1 MPGRSPI
8 CRRALWHVKSN
19 KKIASKGGTGGS
31 NTMKALTR
39 IALLLGAAAHL
50 HAAELSTIETDDLRL
65 LYFDPSETYLT
76 PYVVRSFTN
85 SIAHQRKLFDYEPSE
100 EVSVLLTDFT
110 DWGNAGAIAVPRNAL
125 LVDIA
130 PTPFTFETSDTAERM
145 YSLMNHELVHVVS
158 MEQAASVDEKYRKF
172 FGGKV
177 ETSADHPE
185 TILYS
190 YLTNPRRA
198 SPRWYKEG
206 IAVFIETW
214 MAGGLGRAQGPYNE
228 MVFRSKV
235 RDGAQFYDPL
245 GLVAEGTRVDFQVGA
260 NAYLYGT
267 RFINYL
273 AYTFSP
279 EHVIDWIKRT
289 DDTERFYSAQFEKVF
304 GLSIDEAW
312 QDWVAFE
319 KEHQQTN
326 LDALREFP
334 ITPYENL
341 TAEALGSV
349 SRAFMDS
356 SSNTLYMGVRRP
368 GELAHITALAL
379 DEGTFT
385 KYEDIKG
392 PMLYTV
398 TSPALDPDSRTFF
411 YTTDNTNYRDLVALD
426 LESGKTRILLKDARI
441 GNLALNPVDKSLWGV
456 RHLNGIATLVRVPAP
471 YTEWNQVQSLPYGEL
486 YYDLD
491 ISPDGKLLS
500 TSHGEINGDQSL
512 RVFDIA
518 ELLEGAVE
526 PVTEFDF
533 GLSVPESFVF
543 SPDGKY
549 LFGSSYYTGVS
560 NIFRYELET
569 GELEAVSNAET
580 GFFRPIP
587 VDDGSLIV
595 FHYTG
600 FGFVPARIDPVPL
613 DDVNP
618 ITFLGTRVVRKH
630 PQLKDWQVPSPAS
643 VDLDAV
649 ITDEGTYSPGA
660 SMGFES
666 MHPIVEGYKDEWAVG
681 MNFNFS
687 DPIMLN
693 TLSLSASYSPASDL
707 PSDENTHIS
716 LDYQH
721 IVVSN
726 SPLAGVWKAGAS
738 LNRADFYDL
747 FGPTKQSRKG
757 QRYYVGYE
765 KTLLYDEPRRL
776 GFSAELSHN
785 RDMDA
790 LPRYQNIPATFDRL
804 STFYMD
810 LEYEHLRRSLGAVDD
825 EKGYRWALAAT
836 TNYVDGD
843 TIPKIGA
850 EFDFG
855 FALPW
860 RHSSIWF
867 RNAAGGA
874 FGEPDD
880 EFANFF
886 FGGFGN
892 NYVDSGEIKRYREYY
907 AFPGLELNALPGR
920 NFYRGMLEWNLPP
933 IRFER
938 AGHANFYLA
947 YARPAIFASTI
958 TTNLDDDVLKY
969 NAHNIGMQVDF
980 HIEFLSRLTMTLS
993 VGYAKAYGEADF
1005 TDDEFMISLKIM

>member
-1 MPGRSPI
+1 M
-8 CRRALWHVKSN
+8 
-19 KKIASKGGTGGS
+19 GS
-31 NTMKALTR
+31 S
-39 IALLLGAAAHL
+39 L
-50 HAAELSTIETDDLRL
+50 HAAELSSIETDDLRL

-85 SIAHQRKLFDYEPSE
+85 SINHQRRLFDYEPSE

-158 MEQAASVDEKYRKF
+158 MDQASTRDQKYRNF

-177 ETSADHPE
+177 DTVADHPE

-198 SPRWYKEG
+198 SPRWFMEG
-206 IAVFIETW
+206 VAVFMETW

-235 RDGAQFYDPL
+235 RDGAPFYDPL
-245 GLVAEGTRVDFQVGA
+245 GLLAEGTRVDFQVGA

-267 RFINYL
+267 RFMNYL
-273 AYTFSP
+273 AYTYSP
-279 EHVIDWIKRT
+279 EHIVAWIKRT
-289 DDTERFYSAQFEKVF
+289 DDTERFYAAQFEKVF
-304 GLSIDEAW
+304 GLTVDEAW
-312 QDWVAFE
+312 QDWVEFE
-319 KEHQQTN
+319 REHQQAN
-326 LDALREFP
+326 LDALRQFP
-334 ITPYENL
+334 ITAYQDLSDEP
-341 TAEALGSV
+341 LGSV
-349 SRAFMDS
+349 SPAILDTE
-356 SSNTLYMGVRRP
+356 SNALLMGVRKP
-368 GELAHITALAL
+368 GAVAHITALSL
-379 DEGTFT
+379 DDGSSTRL
-385 KYEDIKG
+385 KDIKG
-392 PMLYTV
+392 PMLYKV
-398 TSPALDPDSRTFF
+398 TSLAFDADARTLF

-426 LESGKTRILLKDARI
+426 IDTGKSRILLKDGRI
-441 GNLALNPVDKSLWGV
+441 GNLAFNPADKSIWGV
-456 RHLNGIATLVRVPAP
+456 RHLNGIATLVRVPPP
-471 YTEWNQVQSLPYGEL
+471 YDEWKQVKSLDYGEL

-491 ISPDGKLLS
+491 VSPDGRLLS
-500 TSHGEINGDQSL
+500 TSFGEINGDQSL
-512 RVFDIA
+512 LVYSIESLLSGDA
-518 ELLEGAVE
+518 EPE
-526 PVTEFDF
+526 TSFDF
-533 GLSVPESFVF
+533 GLAVPENFVF
-543 SPDGKY
+543 SPDGRF

-560 NIFRYELET
+560 NIFRYELDT

-580 GFFRPIP
+580 GLFRPVP
-587 VDDGSLIV
+587 RDDGSLIV

-600 FGFVPARIDPVPL
+600 RGFVPAVIDPLPIE
-613 DDVNP
+613 DVNP
-618 ITFLGTRVVRKH
+618 ITFLGNRVVQKH
-630 PQLKDWQVPSPAS
+630 PQLKEWQVASPAGVNIEEVVTAEGMYSPAS
-643 VDLDAV
+643 N
-649 ITDEGTYSPGA
+649 
-660 SMGFES
+660 MGFEN
-666 MHPIVEGYKDEWAVG
+666 MHPIIEGYKDEWALG
-681 MNFNFS
+681 MNFNFA
-687 DPIMLN
+687 DPIRLN
-693 TLSLSASYSPASDL
+693 TLSFSAGYSPASDL
-707 PSDENTHIS
+707 PSSEQVHLN
-716 LDYQH
+716 LDYQR

-726 SPLAGVWKAGAS
+726 SPLAGVWNAGAS

-765 KTLLYDEPRRL
+765 KSLIYDEPRRL
-776 GFSAELSHN
+776 GFSTELSHH

-790 LPRYQNIPATFDRL
+790 LPRYQNIPVTFDQMTTL
-804 STFYMD
+804 YVD
-810 LEYEHLRRSLGAVDD
+810 LQYENMRRSLGAVDD
-825 EKGYRWALAAT
+825 EKGFRWSLAAT
-836 TNYVDGD
+836 ANHVDSD

-907 AFPGLELNALPGR
+907 AFPGFELNAIPGR
-920 NFYRGMLEWNLPP
+920 NFYRNMIEWNLPP
-933 IRFER
+933 ARFER
-938 AGHANFYLA
+938 TGHANFYLA
-947 YARPAIFASTI
+947 YMRPAIFASAI
-958 TTNLDDDVLKY
+958 TTNFDDDLLEY
-969 NAHNIGMQVDF
+969 NAHNVGVQVDF
-980 HIEFLSRLTMTLS
+980 HIEFLSRLSMTLS
-993 VGYAKAYGEADF
+993 LGYAKGYGEDDL

>member
-1 MPGRSPI
+1 M
-8 CRRALWHVKSN
+8 KS
-19 KKIASKGGTGGS
+19 
-31 NTMKALTR
+31 LVR
-39 IALLLGAAAHL
+39 IAFLLSIAPSL
-50 HAAELSTIETDDLRL
+50 HAAELSSIETDDLRL

-85 SIAHQRKLFDYEPSE
+85 SIDHQRRMFDYEPSE

-158 MEQAASVDEKYRKF
+158 MDQASTQDQKYRNF

-177 ETSADHPE
+177 DTVADHPE

-198 SPRWYKEG
+198 SPRWFMEG
-206 IAVFIETW
+206 IAVFMETW

-245 GLVAEGTRVDFQVGA
+245 GLVAEGTKVDFQVGA

-267 RFINYL
+267 RFMNYL

-279 EHVIDWIKRT
+279 DHIVAWIKRT
-289 DDTERFYSAQFEKVF
+289 DDTERFYSTQFEKVF
-304 GLSIDEAW
+304 GLTIDEAW
-312 QDWVAFE
+312 QDWVEFE
-319 KEHQQTN
+319 HEHQRTN
-326 LDALREFP
+326 LDALRQFP
-334 ITPYENL
+334 ITAYQDLSDEP
-341 TAEALGSV
+341 LGSV
-349 SRAFMDS
+349 SPAILDTK
-356 SSNTLYMGVRRP
+356 SNALLMGVRKP
-368 GELAHITALAL
+368 GAVAHITSLSL
-379 DEGTFT
+379 GDGSSTRL
-385 KYEDIKG
+385 EDIKG
-392 PMLYTV
+392 PMLYKV
-398 TSPALDPDSRTFF
+398 TSLAFDADARTLF
-411 YTTDNTNYRDLVALD
+411 YTTDNTNYRDLIALD
-426 LESGKTRILLKDARI
+426 IDTGKTRVLLKNERI
-441 GNLALNPVDKSLWGV
+441 GNLAFNPVDKSIWGV
-456 RHLNGIATLVRVPAP
+456 RHLNGIATLVRVPPP
-471 YTEWNQVQSLPYGEL
+471 YDEWKQVRSLDYGEL

-491 ISPDGKLLS
+491 ISPDGRLLS
-500 TSHGEINGDQSL
+500 TSFGEINGDQSL
-512 RVFDIA
+512 LVYSI
-518 ELLEGAVE
+518 ESLLDGAAE
-526 PVTEFDF
+526 PVTSFDF
-533 GLSVPESFVF
+533 GLAVPESFVF
-543 SPDGKY
+543 SPDGKF

-560 NIFRYELET
+560 NIFRYELDT

-580 GFFRPIP
+580 GFFRPVP
-587 VDDGSLIV
+587 RDDGSLIV

-600 FGFVPARIDPVPL
+600 HGFVPAIIDPAPIE
-613 DDVNP
+613 DVNP
-618 ITFLGTRVVRKH
+618 ITFLGNRVVQKH
-630 PQLKDWQVPSPAS
+630 PQLKEWQVASPAS
-643 VDLDAV
+643 VNV
-649 ITDEGTYSPGA
+649 DEVVTTEGMYSPV
-660 SMGFES
+660 SLLGFEN
-666 MHPIVEGYKDEWAVG
+666 MHPIIEGYQDEWALG

-687 DPIMLN
+687 DPIKLN
-693 TLSLSASYSPASDL
+693 TLKVSASYSPDSSL
-707 PSDENTHIS
+707 PSDERTHLSI
-716 LDYQH
+716 DYQH

-726 SPLAGVWKAGAS
+726 APLAGVWTAGAR
-738 LNRADFYDL
+738 LNNADFYDL

-765 KTLLYDEPRRL
+765 KTLIYDEPKRL
-776 GFSAELSHN
+776 GFSVELNHH

-790 LPRYQNIPATFDRL
+790 LPRYQNIPASIDQMTTL
-804 STFYMD
+804 YAD

-825 EKGYRWALAAT
+825 EKGYRWSLGAT
-836 TNYVDGD
+836 VNHVDGD

-860 RHSSIWF
+860 HHSSIWF

-907 AFPGLELNALPGR
+907 AFPGFELNSIPGR
-920 NFYRGMLEWNLPP
+920 NFYRNMIEWNLPP
-933 IRFER
+933 IRFAR
-938 AGHANFYLA
+938 AGHSNFYLA
-947 YARPAIFASTI
+947 YARPAIFASSI
-958 TTNLDDDVLKY
+958 TTNFDDDALEIS
-969 NAHNIGMQVDF
+969 AQNIGLQVDF
-980 HIEFLSRLTMTLS
+980 HIAFLSRLSMTLS
-993 VGYAKAYGEADF
+993 VGYAKGYGEGDF

>member
-1 MPGRSPI
+1 
-8 CRRALWHVKSN
+8 
-19 KKIASKGGTGGS
+19 
-31 NTMKALTR
+31 MKAVIR
-39 IALLLGAAAHL
+39 IALFLSAAPTLL
-50 HAAELSTIETDDLRL
+50 AAELSSIKTDDLRL

-85 SIAHQRKLFDYEPSE
+85 SIAHQRKIFDYEPSE
-100 EVSVLLTDFT
+100 QVSVLLTDFT

-125 LVDIA
+125 LIDIA
-130 PTPFTFETSDTAERM
+130 PTPYTFETSDTAERM

-158 MEQAASVDEKYRKF
+158 MEQGATVDEKYRRF
-172 FGGKV
+172 FGGKI
-177 ETSADHPE
+177 ETDADHPE

-206 IAVFIETW
+206 IAVFMETW

-235 RDGAQFYDPL
+235 RDGVQFYDPL

-289 DDTERFYSAQFEKVF
+289 DGTERFYATQFEKVF
-304 GLSIDEAW
+304 GLSIDDAW
-312 QDWVAFE
+312 QNWVEFE
-319 KEHQQTN
+319 HEHQQAN
-326 LDALREFP
+326 LKAIRQFP
-334 ITPYENL
+334 LTDYRNL
-341 TAEALGSV
+341 TDEPLGSV
-349 SRAFMDS
+349 SRSFLDTT
-356 SSNTLYMGVRRP
+356 SNTLYMGVRRP
-368 GELAHITALAL
+368 GTVAHITALSL
-379 DEGTFT
+379 DDGSFDRI
-385 KYEDIKG
+385 EDIKG

-398 TSPALDPDSRTFF
+398 TSPALDPDSRTLF
-411 YTTDNTNYRDLVALD
+411 YTTDNTNYRDVVALD
-426 LESGKTRILLKDARI
+426 VDTGKSKILLKDARI
-441 GNLALNPVDKSLWGV
+441 GHLALNPVDKSLWGV
-456 RHLNGIATLVRVPAP
+456 RHLNGIATLVRIPAP
-471 YTEWNQVQSLPYGEL
+471 YDEWSQVYSLPYGEGF
-486 YYDLD
+486 YDLD

-500 TSHGEINGDQSL
+500 ASFGEINGDQSL
-512 RVFDIA
+512 RVFAIEA
-518 ELLEGAVE
+518 LLDGTVE
-526 PVTEFDF
+526 PVTTFDF
-533 GLSVPESFVF
+533 GLAVPESFVF

-549 LFGSSYYTGVS
+549 LFGSAYYTGVS
-560 NIFRYELET
+560 NIFRYELAT
-569 GELEAVSNAET
+569 GDLEAVSNAET

-587 VDDGSLIV
+587 LEDGSLIV

-600 FGFVPARIDPVPL
+600 NGFIPALIDPQPT

-618 ITFLGTRVVRKH
+618 IVFLGTRVVRKH
-630 PQLKDWQVPSPAS
+630 QQLKDWQVPSPAS

-649 ITDEGTYSPGA
+649 ITSEGMYSPG
-660 SMGFES
+660 SNIGLES
-666 MHPIVEGYKDEWAVG
+666 MHPIIEGYKDEWAVG
-681 MNFNFS
+681 MKFNFS

-693 TLSLSASYSPASDL
+693 TLSLSAGYSPASDL
-707 PSDENTHIS
+707 PSSEHTHLS
-716 LDYQH
+716 LDYQR

-726 SPLAGVWKAGAS
+726 SPLAGVWNAGAS

-757 QRYYVGYE
+757 QRYYLGYE
-765 KTLLYDEPRRL
+765 KSLVYDEPRRL
-776 GFSAELSHN
+776 GFSTELSHY

-790 LPRYQNIPATFDRL
+790 LPRYQNIPVTFDQL
-804 STFYMD
+804 TTLYAD
-810 LEYEHLRRSLGAVDD
+810 LQYENMRRSLGAVDD
-825 EKGYRWALAAT
+825 EKGFRWSLAAT
-836 TNYVDGD
+836 ANHVDSD

-892 NYVDSGEIKRYREYY
+892 NYVDSGKIKRYREYY
-907 AFPGLELNALPGR
+907 AFPGFELNAIPGR
-920 NFYRGMLEWNLPP
+920 NFYRNMIEWNLPP
-933 IRFER
+933 IRFNR

-947 YARPAIFASTI
+947 YARPAIFASAI
-958 TTNLDDDVLKY
+958 TTNFDDNLLEYSAQNVGL
-969 NAHNIGMQVDF
+969 QVDF
-980 HIEFLSRLTMTLS
+980 HIEFLSRLSMTLS
-993 VGYAKAYGEADF
+993 LGYAKGYGEDDF